1 MSNIQK
7 FDPSGLFNGAPL
19 MSQVVRANGM
29 VYTAGQVGVDS
40 NGYIPIEYEDQIP
53 LALECLK
60 KCLQTAGAKIE
71 DIVHLRYYIVDY
83 DPTLKTQPHI
93 KYLLKFLNGHRPCTT
108 LAPVPALAKP
118 EYKFEI
124 EAVAVASSMSVPVQ
138 VSKKSLDV
146 VVVGAGLS
154 GLEAAR
160 NIEAAG
166 LSVLVL
172 EARGRV
178 GGKTW
183 SQNTDGRS
191 KVDVGA
197 AWINDSNQSRMWAMA
212 QKYGLETVKQNTV
225 GDCILYED
233 ETSHR
238 FPNGDTPPFP
248 DGGKEEVATIRD
260 YMDKLS
266 LELDFESPTNGDAAR
281 VAQYDSETVEEFV
294 VREGFGKA
302 AQAAVAIWC
311 RVMFGLEA
319 SELSALYFL
328 WYVKSAGGLLVTRG
342 EKKHGGQYLRMRDG
356 TQSFSKNLAAG
367 LKPGT
372 VCLNTPV
379 KKIKQSGNNVVVEA
393 GNELEVQCKRAI
405 ITVPSPSY
413 RWISFEPPL
422 PESKQLLSERV
433 NFGHNIKVILVYS
446 TPWWRE
452 YGLCGFAQ
460 SSAGPISVCRD
471 TSVDP
476 DGQYSLTCFVSAE
489 PGKRWIKLNKE
500 ARKSSAVEQIAKMFA
515 PICAAKSSNP
525 TTKDEVMEIARNPVE
540 IFYHDWTADEW
551 SQGCP
556 CPALPP
562 GPNGIL
568 DLASALEESV
578 GCLHFAGTETSN
590 VWRGYMEGAVRSGE
604 RAADE
609 VLNAIGVKVGA
620 KI

>member
-1 MSNIQK
+1 MSGIQK
-7 FDPSGLFNGAPL
+7 FDPAGLFNGAPL

-29 VYTAGQVGVDS
+29 VYTAGQVGVDG

-53 LALECLK
+53 LALECLR
-60 KCLQTAGAKIE
+60 KCLQIAGAKIE

-83 DPTLKTQPHI
+83 DPTLKSQPHYNHLV
-93 KYLLKFLNGHRPCTT
+93 KWLSGHRPCTT

-124 EAVAVASSMSVPVQ
+124 EAVAVASSLPAQVQ
-138 VSKKSLDV
+138 DLKKSVDV

-160 NIEAAG
+160 NVQAAG

-172 EARGRV
+172 EARDRV

-183 SQNTDGRS
+183 SKNTDGRS

-197 AWINDSNQSRMWAMA
+197 AWINDSNQSRMWGMA
-212 QKYGLETVKQNTV
+212 QKYGLETVVQNTV
-225 GDCILYED
+225 GDCILYE
-233 ETSHR
+233 ENTARR
-238 FPNGDTPPFP
+238 FSNGDTPPFP
-248 DGGKEEVATIRD
+248 DGGKEEVAAIRD
-260 YMDKLS
+260 LLDKLS
-266 LELDFESPTNGDAAR
+266 LELDIESPANGDAVR

-319 SELSALYFL
+319 SDLSALYYL
-328 WYVKSAGGLLVTRG
+328 WYVRSAGGLLVTRG
-342 EKKHGGQYLRMRDG
+342 EKKHGGQYLRMRNG
-356 TQSFSKNLAAG
+356 TQSFSKHLAAE
-367 LKPGT
+367 LKSGA
-372 VCLNTPV
+372 VRLSTPV
-379 KKIKQSGNNVVVEA
+379 KKITQTGSGVLVEA
-393 GNELEVQCKRAI
+393 DNGLEIQCKRAI
-405 ITVPSPSY
+405 ISVPSPSY
-413 RWISFEPPL
+413 KWIAFEPPL
-422 PESKQLLSERV
+422 PEEKQLLSERV
-433 NFGHNIKVILVYS
+433 NFGHTLKVILVYPTS
-446 TPWWRE
+446 WWRE

-489 PGKRWIKLNKE
+489 PGKRWIKLSKE
-500 ARKSSAVEQIAKMFA
+500 ARKTSVVEQIAKMFGPA
-515 PICAAKSSNP
+515 CAVKSTDPS
-525 TTKDEVMEIARNPVE
+525 TLEAVTEIAKNPAE
-540 IFYHDWTADEW
+540 IFYHDWSADEW

-562 GPNGIL
+562 RPNGIL
-568 DLASALEESV
+568 DLAPALKSSVSA
-578 GCLHFAGTETSN
+578 LHFAGTETSN
-590 VWRGYMEGAVRSGE
+590 IWRGYMEGAVRSGE

-609 VLNAIGVKVGA
+609 VVNAIRAKVAA